1 MNSNQVFSPPLRR
14 GRCAVLNKCHA
25 TLNRAQRGR
34 SCVVLQQAFDLPGR
48 AESKV
53 ALHLLDR
60 RGHPSSKAHVSKLAL
75 RKSFRGASRTA
86 ETTIGGLEVSF

>member
-1 MNSNQVFSPPLRR
+1 MNWNQVFFPSFEEGALRP
-14 GRCAVLNKCHA
+14 ANKCHA

-34 SCVVLQQAFDLPGR
+34 SYALLQAFDLPGR

-60 RGHPSSKAHVSKLAL
+60 RGHPSSKEGK
-75 RKSFRGASRTA
+75 
-86 ETTIGGLEVSF
+86 